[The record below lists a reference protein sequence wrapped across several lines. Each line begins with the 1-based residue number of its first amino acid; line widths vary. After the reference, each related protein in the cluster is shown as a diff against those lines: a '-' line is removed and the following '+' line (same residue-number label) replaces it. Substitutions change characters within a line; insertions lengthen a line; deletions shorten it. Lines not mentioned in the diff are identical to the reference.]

1 MMMGMSNGV
10 MMRDDDGV
18 NDADRIVG
26 VESGGG
32 GKEGG

>member
-18 NDADRIVG
+18 NDANRLVVDVNRLIHENV
-26 VESGGG
+26 
-32 GKEGG
+32 